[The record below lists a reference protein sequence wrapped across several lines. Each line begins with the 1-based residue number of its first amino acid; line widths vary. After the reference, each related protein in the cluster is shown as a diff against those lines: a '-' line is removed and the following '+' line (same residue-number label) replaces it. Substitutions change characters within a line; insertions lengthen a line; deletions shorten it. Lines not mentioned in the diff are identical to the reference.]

1 MRAGWLV
8 LVSLLVGC
16 QADTLEQAVSASLAK
31 QDYRLIVRAGRGEVA
46 PGIAPEQQASAKA
59 RCGVRYLD
67 GLGMSSSPGRKR
79 PRPSWRR
86 RGLQPA
92 HAGAL
97 SRCYR
102 QAISLRVA
110 RACEGYT
117 KGGRRELPSFAAA
130 ICRSQG
136 LYPWRA
142 RRTMPARMAAWA
154 AKREG
159 KSR

>member
-67 GLGMSSSPGRKR
+67 GLGDVIKPG
-79 PRPSWRR
+79 
-86 RGLQPA
+86 QEEA
-92 HAGAL
+92 
-97 SRCYR
+97 
-102 QAISLRVA
+102 QAKL
-110 RACEGYT
+110 
-117 KGGRRELPSFAAA
+117 AAA
-130 ICRSQG
+130 AD
-136 LYPWRA
+136 YN
-142 RRTMPARMAAWA
+142 RRMLAHCPAVT
-154 AKREG
+154 G
-159 KSR
+159 KQ